1 MLREPEIETAAEATA
16 PAAAVASGL
25 SLASMLRGDD
35 TAEADAS
42 ATDAAVAEDV
52 DTNELQNGHE
62 ASSAAIT
69 LSKDGEG
76 TPSARDAVG
85 PASVIAL
92 DAPEPEPEPEPE
104 PPTPV
109 IASQPVPPAGSR
121 SHGHAPSFTRT
132 PAPTVIAPR
141 AAKWQ
146 WAAVFVLASLLLVQ
160 VLVADRAR
168 LAAEA
173 GWRPMI
179 TALCSALRCSVPAW
193 HQPGAISMLS
203 RDVSPLA
210 GSNGGL
216 DVRAT
221 FRNDARWSQPW
232 PVLLLSLSD
241 ADGRVLGSRAFLPHE
256 YLGPDATQTEL
267 APGQSARIA
276 LKLHEPNPDVVAF
289 SFDFR

>member
-25 SLASMLRGDD
+25 SLASMLRGDE
-35 TAEADAS
+35 TTEADAS
-42 ATDAAVAEDV
+42 AAVAAAAEEV
-52 DTNELQNGHE
+52 DTNELQNGRE
-62 ASSAAIT
+62 ASSAAIA
-69 LSKDGEG
+69 LCKDEED

-92 DAPEPEPEPEPE
+92 DAPESE